1 MLGLTSQ
8 KIPMMQMVLQLFT
21 VKGICSIIL
30 INRKYVEMTEMS
42 NSADFWRVGL
52 VVTLFSFS
60 IISRAGK
67 VTFNMYF
74 TTDYKIS
81 YVFFRLLRF
90 SNVIEIL

>member
-8 KIPMMQMVLQLFT
+8 KIPMMQRVLQLFT

-30 INRKYVEMTEMS
+30 GDIQKITVEMTEMS

-67 VTFNMYF
+67 VTFKMYF

-81 YVFFRLLRF
+81 YVFR
-90 SNVIEIL
+90 